1 MTDKI
6 LNKNPLGLII
16 EDDDDAAAIVD
27 EALQL
32 AGYDTEVIQDGKTA
46 MTRLAIIKPAIVTLD
61 LHLPHISGTNILH
74 QIRTDERLAETR
86 VMLVTADPRLAET
99 VREEADLVLL
109 KPVTFSQ
116 LHDLAA
122 RLRPQ
127 DAQN

>member
-46 MTRLAIIKPAIVTLD
+46 MTRLAIIEPAIVTLD

-116 LHDLAA
+116 LRDLAA